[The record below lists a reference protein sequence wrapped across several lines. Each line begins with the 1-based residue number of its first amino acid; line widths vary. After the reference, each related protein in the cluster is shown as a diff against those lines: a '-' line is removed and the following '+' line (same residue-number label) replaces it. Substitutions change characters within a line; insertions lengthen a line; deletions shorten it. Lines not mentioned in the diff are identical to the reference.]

1 MSEDFLEEL
10 IAEREAAIPDFR
22 AMVDAGVETRRLL
35 RALADKRRALGL
47 SQAVV
52 AARMGTSQ
60 PALARI
66 EAGEVD
72 PRMSTVERLAH
83 ALGQR
88 LEPQA
93 ATGR

>member
-1 MSEDFLEEL
+1 MSQDFLDEL
-10 IAEREAAIPDFR
+10 VAERAAVTPDFP
-22 AMVDAGVETRRLL
+22 AMVDARVETRRLL

-66 EAGEVD
+66 EGGEVD
-72 PRMSTVERLAH
+72 PRMSTIERLAN
-83 ALGQR
+83 ALGEH
-88 LEPQA
+88 LEHQT
-93 ATGR
+93 ATSA